1 MKSFDSEMADLEAR
15 SVPMQ
20 REINP
25 ERVQHYLTQ
34 LRQRIAERTDVQ
46 RVVLHELKRT
56 HDFDVRVLPTGREFT
71 LSLALPTDELL
82 ATDAIDKRLM
92 SVLATPGE
100 KPYRQIVREVSGS
113 SDPAT

>member
-1 MKSFDSEMADLEAR
+1 
-15 SVPMQ
+15 
-20 REINP
+20 
-25 ERVQHYLTQ
+25 
-34 LRQRIAERTDVQ
+34 
-46 RVVLHELKRT
+46 
-56 HDFDVRVLPTGREFT
+56 